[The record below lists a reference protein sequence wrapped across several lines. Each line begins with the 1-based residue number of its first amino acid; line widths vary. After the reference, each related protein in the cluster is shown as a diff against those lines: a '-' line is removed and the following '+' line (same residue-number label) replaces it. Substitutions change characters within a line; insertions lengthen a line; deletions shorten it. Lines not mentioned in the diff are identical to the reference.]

1 MGRAHSR
8 RLNLIA
14 LVVLVVAL
22 LAGTGLRI
30 HAQRANPNIQHD
42 EAWSYASAAGRLGP
56 FLAAMD
62 GGSATS
68 LTGRWVPASEWQH
81 FWHSDGLS
89 GVGRIAPDL
98 AAYDVHPPLYFGLLH
113 GWLAVTGEQRG
124 RGERSTWSSR
134 RSPCSRS
141 SGSPAPSASSVSRAR
156 WRRSSGP

>member
-1 MGRAHSR
+1 M
-8 RLNLIA
+8 A
-14 LVVLVVAL
+14 LV
-22 LAGTGLRI
+22 AGTGLRI
-30 HAQRANPNIQHD
+30 HAQRANPNVQHD

-81 FWHSDGLS
+81 FWQSDGLS

-113 GWLAVTGEQRG
+113 GWLTLTGRARVGGASAQPGLRG
-124 RGERSTWSSR
+124 ARHPRASSA
-134 RSPCSRS
+134 
-141 SGSPAPSASSVSRAR
+141 SPAASASSGSRAR
-156 WRRSSGP
+156 WPRSSGR